1 LLEQRTRDLSRSL
14 VTIQEEER
22 QKIAQELHD
31 STAQHF
37 VAASLMLTRL
47 RGGGALADVQARRW
61 DEVERCLQEGLR
73 ELRSFSYLMHP
84 PALQSAKLGSVLRQ
98 YIEGFAQRTGIHVGL
113 RLDAEADALPF
124 ELQLALLR
132 IVQEGLANI
141 HRHAAAT
148 RAAVQLRF
156 IRGRLHLIIK
166 DNGHGFG
173 RATEAGFKFGRGLAG
188 IDARAR
194 HYDGRLRI
202 HGGPEGTTLHIWI
215 PLTTTTAQVPT
226 GPQSAECAQFS
237 DNTEASAIHELE
249 STIAQERED
258 FAWHAA
264 VEEAP

>member
-1 LLEQRTRDLSRSL
+1 MHPPTLQS
-14 VTIQEEER
+14 
-22 QKIAQELHD
+22 
-31 STAQHF
+31 
-37 VAASLMLTRL
+37 TRL
-47 RGGGALADVQARRW
+47 R
-61 DEVERCLQEGLR
+61 
-73 ELRSFSYLMHP
+73 SS
-84 PALQSAKLGSVLRQ
+84 LRQ
-98 YIEGFAQRTGIHVGL
+98 YIEGYSRRSGINVDLRLGAKADTLPYEVQRT
-113 RLDAEADALPF
+113 
-124 ELQLALLR
+124 LLR

-148 RAAVQLRF
+148 RAAVQLSF
-156 IRGRLHLIIK
+156 IGGRLHLIIK

-264 VEEAP
+264 DEEAP